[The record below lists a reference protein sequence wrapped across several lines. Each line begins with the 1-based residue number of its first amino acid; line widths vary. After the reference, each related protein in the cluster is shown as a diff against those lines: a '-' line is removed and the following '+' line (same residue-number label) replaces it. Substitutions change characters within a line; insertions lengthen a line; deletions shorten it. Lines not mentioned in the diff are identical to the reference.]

1 MTAPHQRKRLRL
13 LFKPRFTQK
22 IIMARG
28 IDNNP
33 LASLPFI
40 YYNSMLDVL
49 LWARILSYCYVAFS
63 FSFRHQSSILEKA
76 GALLDFFL
84 LYCHGSYT
92 YNGLRCYDGCDLLRK
107 FSL

>member
-1 MTAPHQRKRLRL
+1 
-13 LFKPRFTQK
+13 
-22 IIMARG
+22 
-28 IDNNP
+28 
-33 LASLPFI
+33 
-40 YYNSMLDVL
+40 MLDVL